1 MRVGGPSS
9 TGAFA
14 VQHVSGSV
22 PKPDEAQFDASK
34 SLREGE
40 RDLLVREGYDR
51 SYGMRHASSQAT
63 DEVRTDSISYDA
75 RAQVT
80 NDASVH
86 RRENFGLD
94 SESYSK
100 GAIIDV
106 YV

>member
-9 TGAFA
+9 MGAFA
-14 VQHVSGSV
+14 AQYVPGSV
-22 PKPDEAQFDASK
+22 PKPDEAQFEASK

-51 SYGMRHASSQAT
+51 SYGVRHTTSRET
-63 DEVRTDSISYDA
+63 DQVRMDSISYDA
-75 RAQVT
+75 SAQVT
-80 NDASVH
+80 NDASAH
-86 RRENFGLD
+86 RRESFGLD